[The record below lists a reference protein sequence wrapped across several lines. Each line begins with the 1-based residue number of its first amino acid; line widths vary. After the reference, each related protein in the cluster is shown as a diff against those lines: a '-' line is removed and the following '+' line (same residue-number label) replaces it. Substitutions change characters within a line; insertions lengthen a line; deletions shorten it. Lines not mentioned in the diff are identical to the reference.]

1 VRIPFCDDE
10 WIEVGATSSI
20 EEGDEMVHFVGL
32 DVSVKETSV
41 CVVDDA
47 GKVILEQK
55 VPTEPADIIAL
66 LTSLGVSY
74 GRIGIE
80 AGPLSQW
87 LVNALTAAELPVICV
102 ETRHMK
108 ALLTAQQINK
118 TDRNDARGIAQMM
131 RVGLFKP
138 VHVKTLAAQEQRML
152 LTSRKLLQRKL
163 LDLECDLRGTL
174 RNFGLKVGVV
184 GSSRYEARVR
194 ELVEGFPRLAVIAE
208 PLLKVRRVMRQQ
220 LAVLHKM
227 LLDAVRDDPVCRRL
241 MTAPGVGAV
250 VALTYRATV
259 DQPQRFVH
267 SRAVGAHVG
276 LTPKRYQ
283 SGEID
288 YDGGVSKCGDA
299 LLRTMLY
306 EAAQVLLTHGSK
318 WSWLKAWGVRV
329 AQRRGMRRA
338 IVAVARRLAVVLHR
352 MWVDGSE
359 FRWGKDSAA
368 DCPALPLLTTFS
380 NSLSFGLGIEHPQS
394 PSNGRSRSRSRSRA
408 WRVSSCIIPENSV
421 DGRECRRVRGKR
433 WASWTAR

>member
-1 VRIPFCDDE
+1 M
-10 WIEVGATSSI
+10 A
-20 EEGDEMVHFVGL
+20 HFVGL

-41 CVVDDA
+41 CVVDDT

-55 VPTEPADIIAL
+55 VPTEPADIITL
-66 LTSLGVSY
+66 LSSLGVSY

-87 LVNALTAAELPVICV
+87 LVNALTVAELPVICV

-138 VHVKTLAAQEQRML
+138 VHVKTLVAQEQRML

-163 LDLECDLRGTL
+163 LDLESDLRGTL

-184 GSSRYEARVR
+184 SGGRYEARVR
-194 ELVEGFPRLAVIAE
+194 ELIAGFPRLAAIAE
-208 PLLKVRRVMRQQ
+208 PLLKVRQVMRQQ

-227 LLDAVRDDPVCRRL
+227 LLETVRDDPVCRRL

-259 DQPQRFVH
+259 DQPQRFN
-267 SRAVGAHVG
+267 SRTVGAHVG

-329 AQRRGMRRA
+329 VQRRGMRRA

-359 FRWGKDSAA
+359 FRWSKDSAA
-368 DCPALPLLTTFS
+368 VP
-380 NSLSFGLGIEHPQS
+380 
-394 PSNGRSRSRSRSRA
+394 
-408 WRVSSCIIPENSV
+408 
-421 DGRECRRVRGKR
+421 
-433 WASWTAR
+433 TAA

>member
-1 VRIPFCDDE
+1 M
-10 WIEVGATSSI
+10 A
-20 EEGDEMVHFVGL
+20 HFAGL

-41 CVVDDA
+41 CVVDDD
-47 GKVILEQK
+47 GKVVLEQK

-66 LTSLGVSY
+66 LSLLDVTY
-74 GRIGIE
+74 ARIGIE

-138 VHVKTLAAQEQRML
+138 VHVKTLIAQEQRML

-163 LDLECDLRGTL
+163 LDLECELRGTL
-174 RNFGLKVGVV
+174 RNFGLKVGIVS
-184 GSSRYEARVR
+184 GSRYEARIR
-194 ELVEGFPRLAVIAE
+194 ELVADFPRLAAITD
-208 PLLKVRRVMRQQ
+208 PLLAVRRVMRQQ

-227 LLDAVRDDPVCRRL
+227 ALDTVRGDPVCRRL

-283 SGEID
+283 SGETGH
-288 YDGGVSKCGDA
+288 DGRVSKTGDA

-306 EAAQVLLTHGSK
+306 EAAHSLLIHSGK

-338 IVAVARRLAVVLHR
+338 IVAVARRLAMVLHR

-359 FRWGKDSAA
+359 FRWSKDSAA
-368 DCPALPLLTTFS
+368 VPKVA
-380 NSLSFGLGIEHPQS
+380 
-394 PSNGRSRSRSRSRA
+394 
-408 WRVSSCIIPENSV
+408 
-421 DGRECRRVRGKR
+421 
-433 WASWTAR
+433 